1 MMFRPLFLA
10 CIIHTPLPIA
20 GWGSNNDDVDQSIFG
35 MSLQRDWLSSDSI
48 KMKVEGCVWGVVD
61 DREDALCME
70 DESEDGSTLWY
81 QMANCRRAQVAYSV
95 YASGSTSCNNKD
107 FKESFVTTSGISNF
121 ASILGSYSYYSP
133 ITDDAVAEFPI
144 CDEDGNGYYM
154 SVGCSSSGTFT
165 IDRFLD
171 AYCLEYYD
179 TYDTL
184 SDFNKLLSSDFK
196 CFDGYDSTVDE
207 SYSYSMISYL
217 LSDSSSCSE
226 IDSPLCTTSS
236 FVGSAGSSNA
246 LSSAGNRIANG
257 LSLSLTNKIKYV
269 IGGSMLI
276 ASLAMFIGILF
287 TNRRKRRAMLQRKRQ
302 RKRRSRSKTNKT
314 SRKPEGDNEDGSRGG
329 VFA

>member
-1 MMFRPLFLA
+1 MFRLLFLA
-10 CIIHTPLPIA
+10 CIITTPLPIA
-20 GWGSNNDDVDQSIFG
+20 GWGSTNDDVDQSIFG

-48 KMKVEGCVWGVVD
+48 KMKVEGCVWGVVY

-70 DESEDGSTLWY
+70 DESEDGATLWY

-95 YASGSTSCNNKD
+95 YASDSTSCNNKD
-107 FKESFVTTSGISNF
+107 FKESFVTTSGVVNF
-121 ASILGSYSYYSP
+121 ASILGYYGSYYFN
-133 ITDDAVAEFPI
+133 DDAVGEMPM
-144 CDEDGNGYYM
+144 CEEDGNGYYM
-154 SVGCSSSGTFT
+154 SVGCASSGTFT
-165 IDRFLD
+165 IDRFYD

-184 SDFNKLLSSDFK
+184 SEFNNALFNNFK
-196 CFDGYDSTVDE
+196 CYDGYDSTADE
-207 SYSYSMISYL
+207 SYSYSFISYL

-287 TNRRKRRAMLQRKRQ
+287 TNRRKRRAMIQRKRQ

-314 SRKPEGDNEDGSRGG
+314 SRNLEKDEEGSRGG